1 MPTGWSTGGD
11 GRHVTTPNPEELT
24 IWVHR
29 GVALFCLGALIP
41 AGLMA
46 ADQLPYLA
54 TWWLV
59 PFGGGILGLTLAM
72 VIVSFTGRP
81 VGGLAIGY
89 LTAVAVG
96 TALWP
101 LAWLSPEPASGSPWL
116 WMCLGAASLWTA
128 LVFGT
133 KWGFSYALAT
143 GAVYAGVRL
152 TPSGQ
157 GVTLVAAMQDLLVL
171 VINPSAVI
179 IGITLL
185 TDAIRRLNAT
195 AGASQQQQAR
205 ATVEEALVEERR
217 RLDSIVHDE
226 VMTTLVNVT
235 MGGSERDPQ
244 LVEQAR
250 HAIQQLELAGETT
263 GDRVPVTVEH
273 LGWLVTDQVTSLVPE
288 ARAEIDVS
296 DLTLQ
301 VPAAVAG
308 AIGQAC
314 REVAKNIARHAEA
327 GQVTVRIDDAL
338 AAGVRVTITDD
349 GVGFD
354 PDTVP
359 SDRFGLR
366 LSVMERMSSVGGRAE
381 VRSRPGGGTRVRLVW
396 KMSPTVLPTTGRKRP
411 RPADADTAM
420 PELETGVLG
429 GLISLLIGLH
439 FVLGWTSLD
448 VVTAAWPVFGAQFLA
463 AVATWL
469 ALRRLHTAAL
479 SRAVAITVVVLLT
492 GTTLLVQSVLPMG
505 RWPGYATWHSSV
517 VMVLLIVLLFRR
529 QAMVAWVG
537 VGVYVAAS
545 SWWAYSHEL
554 GAREVAQVTFGPVA
568 WMVVAQLVNGWLR
581 DISARVHQDRRSVE
595 QANLAIA
602 QSYSRLVLRDLWLSQ
617 LRTQVGPLLQRLADP
632 EVELTEADLTACAM
646 LERRLRDGLRA
657 ANLLTEGTQDII
669 EAARS
674 RGVEV
679 NLVDS
684 RGSVLPDPVRKRLRR
699 LLAQVLDDPT
709 VTRVVARA
717 APEGYADTVTLL
729 TVRADGRTELVGL
742 DDNGMHTSR

>member
-1 MPTGWSTGGD
+1 MT
-11 GRHVTTPNPEELT
+11 TTPDPEFLT
-24 IWVHR
+24 AWVHR
-29 GVALFCLGALIP
+29 GLALFCLGALIP
-41 AGLMA
+41 ASLMA
-46 ADQLPYLA
+46 GDQVPNLA
-54 TWWLV
+54 PWWLAV
-59 PFGGGILGLTLAM
+59 FGGGILGLTLAM
-72 VIVSFTGRP
+72 VIVSFAGHP
-81 VGGLAIGY
+81 VGGLAIAY
-89 LTAVAVG
+89 VVAVTAG
-96 TALWP
+96 TASWP
-101 LAWLSPEPASGSPWL
+101 AAWISPEPASGSPWL
-116 WMCLGAASLWTA
+116 WMCLGAASVWTA
-128 LVFGT
+128 LVVGT
-133 KWGFSYALAT
+133 KWGFSYALFI
-143 GAVYAGVRL
+143 GAVFAGVRL

-157 GVTLVAAMQDLLVL
+157 GVSLVAAMQDMLVL

-195 AGASQQQQAR
+195 TGASQQQQAR
-205 ATVEEALVEERR
+205 AAVEQALVEERR

-226 VMTTLVNVT
+226 VMTTLVNAT
-235 MGGSERDPQ
+235 MGGMHHDSQ

-273 LGWLVTDQVTSLVPE
+273 LGWLVTDQVTSRVPD
-288 ARAEIDVS
+288 ARAELNVS

-301 VPAAVAG
+301 VPAVVAS

-314 REVAKNIARHAEA
+314 GEVAKNIARHAEA
-327 GQVTVRIDDAL
+327 DQVTVRIDDAP

-349 GVGFD
+349 GGGFD
-354 PDTVP
+354 PDAVP
-359 SDRFGLR
+359 PDRFGLR
-366 LSVMERMSSVGGRAE
+366 LSVLERMSSVGGRAE
-381 VRSRPGGGTRVRLVW
+381 IHSRPGGGTRVQLVW
-396 KMSPTVLPTTGRKRP
+396 KPPQAAISTPGRKRP
-411 RPADADTAM
+411 SSAEADATM
-420 PELETGVLG
+420 PQLETGVLG

-439 FVLGWTSLD
+439 FVLGWTTLD
-448 VVTAAWPVFGAQFLA
+448 EVSAVWPVLA
-463 AVATWL
+463 AQLLAATATWL
-469 ALRRLHTAAL
+469 ALRRLHAVAL
-479 SRAVAITVVVLLT
+479 SGPAAITVVSLLI

-529 QAMVAWVG
+529 QAAIAWVG
-537 VGVYVAAS
+537 AVAFVAAS
-545 SWWAYSHEL
+545 SWWAYSHGL

-568 WMVVAQLVNGWLR
+568 WMVVAQLVNGWLL
-581 DISARVHQDRRSVE
+581 DISARVQQSRNSVE
-595 QANLAIA
+595 RANLAIA
-602 QSYSRLVLRDLWLSQ
+602 QSYSRLVLRDLWLTQ

-632 EVELTEADLTACAM
+632 ETELSEADLAACVT

-669 EAARS
+669 ESARS

-684 RGSVLPDPVRKRLRR
+684 RGSMLPEPVRKALRR
-699 LLAQVLDDPT
+699 SLVQMLGDPA

-717 APEGYADTVTLL
+717 APEGYDDTVTLL

-742 DDNGMHTSR
+742 DDNGLHTSR

>member
-1 MPTGWSTGGD
+1 MTAPD
-11 GRHVTTPNPEELT
+11 PEELT
-24 IWVHR
+24 TWVHR

-41 AGLMA
+41 GGLMA
-46 ADQLPYLA
+46 ADQVPHLA
-54 TWWLV
+54 PWWLAL
-59 PFGGGILGLTLAM
+59 FGAGILGITLAM
-72 VIVSFTGRP
+72 VILSLIGRAI
-81 VGGLAIGY
+81 GGLAIGY
-89 LTAVAVG
+89 LVAVAAG

-101 LAWLSPEPASGSPWL
+101 LAWTSPEPASGSPWL

-157 GVTLVAAMQDLLVL
+157 GVPLVAAMQDLLVL

-205 ATVEEALVEERR
+205 ATVEETLVEERR

-226 VMTTLVNVT
+226 VMTTLVNAT
-235 MGGSERDPQ
+235 MAGGERDPQ
-244 LVEQAR
+244 VVEQAR
-250 HAIQQLELAGETT
+250 HAIRQLERAGETS
-263 GDRVPVTVEH
+263 GERAPVTVEH
-273 LGWLVTDQVTSLVPE
+273 LGWLITDQVTSLVPD
-288 ARAEIDVS
+288 ARAELDVG
-296 DLTLQ
+296 DPGLQ
-301 VPAAVAG
+301 VPAAVAS

-327 GQVTVRIDDAL
+327 GQVTVRIEDAPPT
-338 AAGVRVTITDD
+338 GVRVTITDD

-354 PDTVP
+354 LDAVP

-366 LSVMERMSSVGGRAE
+366 HSVLERMSSVGGRAE
-381 VRSRPGGGTRVRLVW
+381 VISHPGDGTSVQLVW
-396 KMSPTVLPTTGRKRP
+396 EVAPATLPTTGRVRVD
-411 RPADADTAM
+411 PADADL
-420 PELETGVLG
+420 PQIETGVLG

-439 FVLGWTSLD
+439 FVLGWTTLD
-448 VVTAAWPVFGAQFLA
+448 QVTAVWPVLSAQLLA

-469 ALRRLHTAAL
+469 ALRRLHTVEL
-479 SRAVAITVVVLLT
+479 PRGVAIVVVVLLT

-529 QAMVAWVG
+529 QATVAWVG
-537 VGVYVAAS
+537 VGIFVAAS
-545 SWWAYSHEL
+545 SWWAYSHGL
-554 GAREVAQVTFGPVA
+554 GPREVAQVTFGPVA
-568 WMVVAQLVNGWLR
+568 WMVVAQLVSGWLL
-581 DISARVHQDRRSVE
+581 DIGARVHQSRLSVE
-595 QANLAIA
+595 RADLAIA

-617 LRTQVGPLLQRLADP
+617 LQAQVGPLLQRLADP
-632 EVELTEADLTACAM
+632 EVELTEADLAACRT

-669 EAARS
+669 ESARA

-684 RGSVLPDPVRKRLRR
+684 RGSVLPDPVRRALRQS
-699 LLAQVLDDPT
+699 LAQVLDDPS
-709 VTRVVARA
+709 VIRVVARA
-717 APEGYADTVTLL
+717 APEGYDDLVTLL
-729 TVRADGRTELVGL
+729 TVRVDGRTELVGL
-742 DDNGMHTSR
+742 DENGVHTSR

>member
-1 MPTGWSTGGD
+1 MST
-11 GRHVTTPNPEELT
+11 PEPQELT
-24 IWVHR
+24 TWVHR
-29 GVALFCLGALIP
+29 GVALFCLGALVP
-41 AGLMA
+41 AALMA
-46 ADQLPYLA
+46 VDQLPFLA
-54 TWWLV
+54 GWWLV
-59 PFGGGILGLTLAM
+59 LFGVGIPGLTGAM
-72 VIVSFTGRP
+72 VIVSFIRRSVT
-81 VGGLAIGY
+81 GLATGY
-89 LTAVAVG
+89 LVAVAAA

-101 LAWLSPEPASGSPWL
+101 LAWTSPEPAVGSPWL

-157 GVTLVAAMQDLLVL
+157 GVPLVTAMQDLLVL
-171 VINPSAVI
+171 VINPCAVI

-205 ATVEEALVEERR
+205 ATVEETLAEERR

-226 VMTTLVNVT
+226 VMTTLVNAT
-235 MGGSERDPQ
+235 MAGGERDPQ
-244 LVEQAR
+244 VVEQAR

-263 GDRVPVTVEH
+263 GDRAPVTVEH
-273 LGWLVTDQVTSLVPE
+273 LGWLITDQVTSLVPG
-288 ARAEIDVS
+288 ARAELKVS

-301 VPAAVAG
+301 VPATVAS

-314 REVAKNIARHAEA
+314 REVAKNIDRHAEA
-327 GQVTVRIDDAL
+327 GEVTVRIE
-338 AAGVRVTITDD
+338 AAPLTGVRVTITDD

-354 PDTVP
+354 PDVVP
-359 SDRFGLR
+359 SDRFGVR
-366 LSVMERMSSVGGRAE
+366 HSVVERMASVGGRAE
-381 VRSRPGGGTRVRLVW
+381 IRSQRGDGTSVQLSWETPPAVRPARSRR
-396 KMSPTVLPTTGRKRP
+396 SPV
-411 RPADADTAM
+411 DADL

-439 FVLGWTSLD
+439 FVLGWTTLNE
-448 VVTAAWPVFGAQFLA
+448 VTAAWPVFLAQVSA
-463 AVATWL
+463 ALATWL
-469 ALRRLHTAAL
+469 ALHRLHTVKL
-479 SRAVAITVVVLLT
+479 SRAAAIAVVVLLT
-492 GTTLLVQSVLPMG
+492 TTTLLVQSVLPMG

-529 QAMVAWVG
+529 QAVIAWCG

-545 SWWAYSHEL
+545 SWWAYSHGL
-554 GAREVAQVTFGPVA
+554 GIREVVQVTFGPVT
-568 WMVVAQLVNGWLR
+568 WMVVAQLANGWLL
-581 DISARVHQDRRSVE
+581 DIGARVHQSRQGVE
-595 QANLAIA
+595 QAGLAIA
-602 QSYSRLVLRDLWLSQ
+602 RSYSRLVLRDLWLSQ
-617 LRTQVGPLLQRLADP
+617 LKAQVGPLLERLADP
-632 EVELTEADLTACAM
+632 GVELSADDLAACAA

-657 ANLLTEGTQDII
+657 ANLLTEGTRDII

-679 NLVDS
+679 SLVDS
-684 RGSVLPDPVRKRLRR
+684 RGSVLPDPVRRALRQS
-699 LLAQVLDDPT
+699 LAQVLEDPT

-717 APEGYADTVTLL
+717 APEGYDDMVTLL

-742 DDNGMHTSR
+742 GENGWHTAR